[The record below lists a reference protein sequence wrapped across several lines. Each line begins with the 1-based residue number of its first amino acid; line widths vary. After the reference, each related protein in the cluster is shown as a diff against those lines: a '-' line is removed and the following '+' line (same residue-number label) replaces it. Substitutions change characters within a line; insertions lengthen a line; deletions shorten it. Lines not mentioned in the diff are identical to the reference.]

1 MNYVVSTKANLPKA
15 PGWTVNRPAQI
26 VVKPKQLDVV
36 TRRYEIEWLD
46 SDGAEQSKTIVA
58 PAMQIF
64 EQAFGA
70 FAQGTLIQTDQGY
83 VAIEDLRPGAMI
95 ATADGGLQPLMWLGS
110 MSLFPQQLELGLPA
124 CGLYRVTDGGY
135 GQDQNAP
142 DLMMGPAARVLPG
155 ILAIDSSSTLV
166 DVSQLSDGNSVI
178 YINVV
183 SPVRVF
189 HLGLASHRL
198 IRANGVLAESYHP
211 GNSSHMRLSA
221 ELYEHFLALF
231 PHVKSLDDFGPLNH
245 KRND

>member
-1 MNYVVSTKANLPKA
+1 MNYVVSTKTNLPKA

-36 TRRYEIEWLD
+36 TRRYEIEWMD
-46 SDGAEQSKTIVA
+46 AEQTVQNKTIVA
-58 PAMQIF
+58 PAMPIF

-70 FAQGTLIQTDQGY
+70 FAQGTLIQTDRGY
-83 VAIEDLRPGAMI
+83 VAIEDLHPGAMI
-95 ATADGGLQPLMWLGS
+95 ATADGGLQPLQWLGS
-110 MSLFPQQLELGLPA
+110 MTLFPQQLELGLPS
-124 CGLYRVTDGGY
+124 CRLYRVTDGGY
-135 GQDQNAP
+135 GHDRDAP

-155 ILAIDSSSTLV
+155 VLAIDSTSTLV
-166 DVSQLSDGNSVI
+166 DVPQLSDGSSVI
-178 YINVV
+178 CINVV

-211 GNSSHMRLSA
+211 GETTHMQMSS